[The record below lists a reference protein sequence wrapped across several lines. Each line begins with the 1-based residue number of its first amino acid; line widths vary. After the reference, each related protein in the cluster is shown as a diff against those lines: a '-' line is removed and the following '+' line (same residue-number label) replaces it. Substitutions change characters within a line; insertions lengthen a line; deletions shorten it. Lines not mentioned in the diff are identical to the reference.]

1 AGGLGA
7 GNGRDQLNYPTGV
20 YVDVQGNIYVAD
32 QNNHRVQFFPV
43 GATQANTVAGIGI
56 AGNGSFQLNFPN
68 SVFVDAFGNV
78 YVADA
83 GNNRIQRWA
92 A

>member
-1 AGGLGA
+1 
-7 GNGRDQLNYPTGV
+7 
-20 YVDVQGNIYVAD
+20 
-32 QNNHRVQFFPV
+32 NNHRVQFFPV

-92 A
+92 AGARSVTTVAGNGTPGNA

>member
-1 AGGLGA
+1 
-7 GNGRDQLNYPTGV
+7 
-20 YVDVQGNIYVAD
+20 
-32 QNNHRVQFFPV
+32 
-43 GATQANTVAGIGI
+43 
-56 AGNGSFQLNFPN
+56 

-92 A
+92 AGARSVTTVAGNGTPGNAINQLNNPQHVFVDRYTNLYISDAGNHRIMFYPKD